1 MYLPK
6 VREVKEALISFFTP
20 AYTTKFP
27 KVSYEAPKEYRGK
40 PKYYEEFC
48 VGCGTCA
55 QVCPP
60 NAINIKDDKTNM
72 TRTLQIN
79 YCSCINC
86 GQCEENCI
94 TQKGIKCTND
104 YHLSVTTTKA
114 PEVFETINK
123 ELVICEICG
132 ETIACRDHLLFVKQR
147 LGAKAYA
154 HPNFLLETQKQFMD
168 IETSHSKA
176 RIRRE
181 DYIKEVCAKC
191 RQKVVIADEF

>member
-6 VREVKEALISFFTP
+6 IREVKEALSSFFTQ

-27 KVSYEAPKEYRGK
+27 KVGYEAPREYRGK

-60 NAINIKDDKTNM
+60 NAISITDDKTTL
-72 TRTLQIN
+72 TRTLQID

-86 GQCEENCI
+86 GQCEEKCI

-104 YHLSVTTTKA
+104 YHLAVSSTKA
-114 PEVFETINK
+114 QEVFETINK
-123 ELVICEICG
+123 ELVLCEICG
-132 ETIACRDHLLFVKQR
+132 AIIACRDHLLFVKQR

-154 HPNFLLETQKQFMD
+154 HPNFLLETQKEFMNV
-168 IETSHSKA
+168 ETYHSKS

-191 RQKVVIADEF
+191 RQKVVIKDEF